1 MERQPRRRRRP
12 ALSCLECRRRKIK
25 CDRNDPCTHC
35 VSSKNQCTYKTY
47 RNDPEARG
55 TAPGSDVGRA
65 ISNSA
70 SRPTSPA
77 VAGRAAPPNLGRSF
91 QDLADTASP
100 QTIRADE
107 RPIRTSDAVGP
118 HNKSP
123 QNHSSETEP
132 DLQDLLRRLQR
143 LERDSTGPNNLDSS
157 GLARNLLSSHSGP
170 QDSQVVLKKSRLW
183 RWSDW
188 MGEAEE
194 FDPVLTWFTAYTE
207 AKDPTKE
214 SPFQNVATQ
223 VLAVEIDSLYQNCK
237 VLAKRLKVCRPTRS
251 ISSPSP
257 SLMPPSREVADAMV
271 DSYLNSFE
279 SVHRIL
285 HVPTFWAE
293 YHEYWDHPETTTMDV
308 RLKILLVIG
317 MGSSLSEHGD
327 VALRQTATHWVYA
340 AQSWLSGPLEKD
352 RLGITGLQ
360 VHCLTLLARQIFSVG
375 GDLIWMSMGSL
386 IHRAMQIGLHRD
398 PKHLPKMS
406 FLQAEL
412 RRRLWATILELVV
425 QSSLDSA
432 MPPRLSFDEFD
443 TEAPS
448 NINDDEMD
456 ESTDIVEPHPRHVFT
471 NTSLQLLLLDSL
483 PTRLKILQLL
493 NDLHSELSYTDA
505 LALSD
510 EIATACRENMAFG
523 KRYEAREI
531 TTFHRN
537 LVDYLVRR
545 FMLPLHCPFANKA
558 RSNPLFHYSIR
569 ASLDASMA
577 IISPEP
583 DEKFSRLMAVSGGL
597 VREGFRYA
605 IATISLEFLAV
616 AKSQQLDGTTHRDDR
631 YRALLKSSVKDL
643 IEMSAERIRQGDTNI
658 KGHMFLSMIV
668 AQVEAM
674 EEGHSGEQMIAQSA
688 KNSLEFCNSILLR
701 RLENVPSPWNTDT
714 STMAADREGQE
725 AFAIDW
731 EFDFFLPDTEFAAS

>member
-1 MERQPRRRRRP
+1 
-12 ALSCLECRRRKIK
+12 
-25 CDRNDPCTHC
+25 
-35 VSSKNQCTYKTY
+35 
-47 RNDPEARG
+47 
-55 TAPGSDVGRA
+55 
-65 ISNSA
+65 
-70 SRPTSPA
+70 
-77 VAGRAAPPNLGRSF
+77 AGQGPPPNLDRSF
-91 QDLADTASP
+91 QDLADTAFP

-107 RPIRTSDAVGP
+107 RRIRTSNAVESQ
-118 HNKSP
+118 NISP
-123 QNHSSETEP
+123 QNRSSEAEP

-143 LERDSTGPNNLDSS
+143 LEQDSTGTNSLGSS
-157 GLARNLLSSHSGP
+157 GLARNVLSSHSGP
-170 QDSQVVLKKSRLW
+170 QDSQVVLKKSRMW

-194 FDPVLTWFTAYTE
+194 FEPVLAWFAAYTE
-207 AKDPTKE
+207 AKDPAKE

-223 VLAVEIDSLYQNCK
+223 VLAVEIDSLYKNCK
-237 VLAKRLKVCRPTRS
+237 ILAKRLKVCRPTRS
-251 ISSPSP
+251 TSGQSP
-257 SLMPPSREVADAMV
+257 SLRPPSREVADAMV
-271 DSYLNSFE
+271 DAYLNSFE
-279 SVHRIL
+279 LVHRIL
-285 HVPTFWAE
+285 HIPTFWTE
-293 YHEYWDHPETTTMDV
+293 YHEFWDHPETTTMDI

-317 MGSSLSEHGD
+317 MGSSLSEHED
-327 VALRQTATHWVYA
+327 ATLRQMATHWVYA

-360 VHCLTLLARQIFSVG
+360 VHCLTMLARQIFSVG
-375 GDLIWMSMGSL
+375 GDLTWMSMGSL

-406 FLQAEL
+406 FLQMEL

-432 MPPRLSFDEFD
+432 MPPRLSFNEFD
-443 TEAPS
+443 TEAPT
-448 NINDDEMD
+448 NINDHEMD
-456 ESTDIVEPHPRHVFT
+456 ESTDIVEPHPRHVLT

-493 NDLHSELSYTDA
+493 NDLHSELSYIDA

-510 EIATACRENMAFG
+510 EITMACRENMAFG
-523 KRYEAREI
+523 KRFGAREI

-545 FMLPLHCPFANKA
+545 FMLPLHCPFASKA

-577 IISPEP
+577 IISPES
-583 DEKFSRLMAVSGGL
+583 DDAFSRLTALSGGL
-597 VREGFRYA
+597 FREGFRYA

-616 AKSQQLDGTTHRDDR
+616 AKSQQLDGTIHRDDR
-631 YRALLKSSVKDL
+631 YRALLKSSAKDL

-674 EEGHSGEQMIAQSA
+674 EEGHSGEHMIAQSA
-688 KNSLEFCNSILLR
+688 KNSLDFCNSVLQR
-701 RLENVPSPWNTDT
+701 RLESVPSPWSTDT
-714 STMAADREGQE
+714 STMTADREGQE

-731 EFDFFLPDTEFAAS
+731 DFDFFLPDTDFAAS

>member
-1 MERQPRRRRRP
+1 MERHPRRRRRP

-47 RNDPEARG
+47 RNEPE
-55 TAPGSDVGRA
+55 TQGSTPQSD
-65 ISNSA
+65 
-70 SRPTSPA
+70 
-77 VAGRAAPPNLGRSF
+77 AGRALSNPALRRASPAIAGLAPPPGLGRSF
-91 QDLADTASP
+91 QDLVDTASP
-100 QTIRADE
+100 QTTQADE
-107 RPIRTSDAVGP
+107 RRTRTSNAVGP
-118 HNKSP
+118 HTISP
-123 QNHSSETEP
+123 QNRTSEEEP

-143 LERDSTGPNNLDSS
+143 LERDSTGPNNLSSS
-157 GLARNLLSSHSGP
+157 GLARNVLSSHSGP
-170 QDSQVVLKKSRLW
+170 QDSQVVLKKTRLW

-194 FDPVLTWFTAYTE
+194 FDPVLAWFAAYTE
-207 AKDPTKE
+207 AAKNPAKE
-214 SPFQNVATQ
+214 SPFQDAATQ
-223 VLAVEIDSLYQNCK
+223 VLAVEIDSLYQKCK
-237 VLAKRLKVCRPTRS
+237 ILAKRLKVCRPTRS
-251 ISSPSP
+251 ISNPSP
-257 SLMPPSREVADAMV
+257 SLMPPSRELADAMV
-271 DSYLNSFE
+271 NAYLNSFE
-279 SVHRIL
+279 LVHRIL
-285 HVPTFWAE
+285 HIPTFWAE
-293 YHEYWDHPETTTMDV
+293 YYEYWDHPETTTMDV

-327 VALRQTATHWVYA
+327 VMLQQTATHWVYA

-360 VHCLTLLARQIFSVG
+360 VHCLTMLARQIFSVG

-386 IHRAMQIGLHRD
+386 VHRAMQIGLHRD

-510 EIATACRENMAFG
+510 KITTACRENMAFC
-523 KRYEAREI
+523 KRFEAGEI
-531 TTFHRN
+531 TTFHQN
-537 LVDYLVRR
+537 SIDYLVRR
-545 FMLPLHCPFANKA
+545 FMLPLHCPFASQA

-577 IISPEP
+577 ILSPEP

-597 VREGFRYA
+597 VREGFSSWMGPF
-605 IATISLEFLAV
+605 IETIVTGRF
-616 AKSQQLDGTTHRDDR
+616 
-631 YRALLKSSVKDL
+631 
-643 IEMSAERIRQGDTNI
+643 
-658 KGHMFLSMIV
+658 
-668 AQVEAM
+668 
-674 EEGHSGEQMIAQSA
+674 
-688 KNSLEFCNSILLR
+688 
-701 RLENVPSPWNTDT
+701 
-714 STMAADREGQE
+714 
-725 AFAIDW
+725 
-731 EFDFFLPDTEFAAS
+731 